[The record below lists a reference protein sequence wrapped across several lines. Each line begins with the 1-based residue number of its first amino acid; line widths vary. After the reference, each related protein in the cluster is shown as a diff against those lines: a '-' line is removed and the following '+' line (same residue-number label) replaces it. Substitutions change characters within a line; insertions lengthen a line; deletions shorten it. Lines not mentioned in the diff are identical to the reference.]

1 MAEIKYR
8 SPAKNLRE
16 MYERYIIEGNDS
28 ILADRKKKFDVAK
41 PKAKS
46 QEPGWGDISEV
57 EDEEEVVEDSGE
69 VIEPTEEDEEESAQQ
84 PEKVPLADEEED
96 EEEPAQ
102 TKQQT
107 SRRNLYEEEIIKQL
121 EEAKQKLLTPKQLGI
136 ADILGAG
143 SIRKSADLIRSTQA
157 ENEER
162 AMKAQDLA
170 LDILMRKSKSEQDRA
185 EAEAREK
192 YQQELL
198 EVRKL
203 AAGKVQQD
211 PSQVRADKIS
221 AKAMFPNLPEDQA
234 YAKYLRE
241 VKYRERPSAPPRPAL
256 ITRMAQIRNKIKNGT
271 ATPDEIEELRM
282 YDEEKKRSSSILDYI
297 LRQQENQ

>member
-28 ILADRKKKFDVAK
+28 ILANRKKKFDVAK
-41 PKAKS
+41 PKAGS
-46 QEPGWGDISEV
+46 EEPGWGDISEV
-57 EDEEEVVEDSGE
+57 EDEEELTQDQGR
-69 VIEPTEEDEEESAQQ
+69 VIQPDEEDEDELVDQ
-84 PEKVPLADEEED
+84 PEEVASAVEED
-96 EEEPAQ
+96 EGEPAQ
-102 TKQQT
+102 AKQQA

-121 EEAKQKLLTPKQLGI
+121 EEAQKKLLTPKQLGI

-170 LDILMRKSKSEQDRA
+170 LDILTRKSRSEQERMAA
-185 EAEAREK
+185 EEQAK
-192 YQQELL
+192 YRQALL
-198 EVRKL
+198 EIRRL
-203 AAGKVQQD
+203 AAEKGQAD

-241 VKYRERPSAPPRPAL
+241 VKYRDRPSAPPRPAL

-282 YDEEKKRSSSILDYI
+282 YDEQQKKSSSILDYL

>member
-28 ILADRKKKFDVAK
+28 ILANRKKKFDVAK
-41 PKAKS
+41 PKARS
-46 QEPGWGDISEV
+46 EEPGWGDISEV
-57 EDEEEVVEDSGE
+57 EDEEELTQDQGR
-69 VIEPTEEDEEESAQQ
+69 VIQPDEEDEDELVDQ
-84 PEKVPLADEEED
+84 PEEVASAVEDDEG
-96 EEEPAQ
+96 EPAQ
-102 TKQQT
+102 AKQQA

-121 EEAKQKLLTPKQLGI
+121 EEAQKKLLTPKQLGI

-170 LDILMRKSKSEQDRA
+170 LDILTRKSRSEQERMAA
-185 EAEAREK
+185 EEQAK
-192 YQQELL
+192 YRQALL
-198 EVRKL
+198 EIRRL
-203 AAGKVQQD
+203 AAEKGQAD

-241 VKYRERPSAPPRPAL
+241 VKYRDRPSAPPRPAL

-282 YDEEKKRSSSILDYI
+282 YDEQQKKSSSILDYL

>member
-28 ILADRKKKFDVAK
+28 ILANRKKKFDVAK
-41 PKAKS
+41 PKARS
-46 QEPGWGDISEV
+46 EEPGWGDISEV
-57 EDEEEVVEDSGE
+57 EDEEELTQDQGR
-69 VIEPTEEDEEESAQQ
+69 VIQPDEEDEDELVDQ
-84 PEKVPLADEEED
+84 PEEVASAVEED
-96 EEEPAQ
+96 EGEPAQ
-102 TKQQT
+102 AKQQV

-121 EEAKQKLLTPKQLGI
+121 EEAQKKLLTPKQLGI

-170 LDILMRKSKSEQDRA
+170 LDILTRKSRSEQERMAA
-185 EAEAREK
+185 EEQAK
-192 YQQELL
+192 YRQDLL
-198 EVRKL
+198 EIRRL
-203 AAGKVQQD
+203 AAEKGQAD

-241 VKYRERPSAPPRPAL
+241 VKHLKRPSAPPRPAL

-282 YDEEKKRSSSILDYI
+282 YDEQQKKSSSILDYL

>member
-8 SPAKNLRE
+8 SPAKSLRE
-16 MYERYIIEGNDS
+16 MYERYIIEGNDN
-28 ILADRKKKFDVAK
+28 ILASRKKKFDVAK
-41 PKAKS
+41 PKARS
-46 QEPGWGDISEV
+46 EEPGWGDISEV
-57 EDEEEVVEDSGE
+57 EDEEELTQDQGR
-69 VIEPTEEDEEESAQQ
+69 VIQPDEEDEDELVDQ
-84 PEKVPLADEEED
+84 PEEVASAVEED
-96 EEEPAQ
+96 EGEPAQ
-102 TKQQT
+102 AKQQA

-121 EEAKQKLLTPKQLGI
+121 KEAQKKLLTPKKLGI

-162 AMKAQDLA
+162 AMKAEDLA
-170 LDILMRKSKSEQDRA
+170 LDILTRKSRSEQERMAA
-185 EAEAREK
+185 EETAK
-192 YQQELL
+192 YRQDLL
-198 EVRKL
+198 EIRRL
-203 AAGKVQQD
+203 AAEKGQAD

-241 VKYRERPSAPPRPAL
+241 VKHLKRPSAPPRPAL

-282 YDEEKKRSSSILDYI
+282 YDEQQKKSSSILDYL

>member
-28 ILADRKKKFDVAK
+28 ILANRKKKFDVAK
-41 PKAKS
+41 PKAGS
-46 QEPGWGDISEV
+46 EEPGWGDISEV
-57 EDEEEVVEDSGE
+57 EDEEELTQDQGR
-69 VIEPTEEDEEESAQQ
+69 VIQPDEEDEDELVDQ
-84 PEKVPLADEEED
+84 PEEVASAVEED
-96 EEEPAQ
+96 EGEPAQ
-102 TKQQT
+102 AKQQA

-121 EEAKQKLLTPKQLGI
+121 EEAQKKLLTPKQLGI

-192 YQQELL
+192 RQQELL

-203 AAGKVQQD
+203 AAQRAPKD
-211 PSQVRADKIS
+211 PDIIAI
-221 AKAMFPNLPEDQA
+221 AKRMYPKLPEDQA
-234 YAKYLRE
+234 IQKYLDAKKAKPTPAAPRQTE
-241 VKYRERPSAPPRPAL
+241 AQLLASLRAKKKRGQQLTIEEEELLSVLTDKATRKSNLEALFERYAPP
-256 ITRMAQIRNKIKNGT
+256 AQ
-271 ATPDEIEELRM
+271 
-282 YDEEKKRSSSILDYI
+282 
-297 LRQQENQ
+297 

>member
-28 ILADRKKKFDVAK
+28 ILANRKKKFDVAK
-41 PKAKS
+41 PKARS
-46 QEPGWGDISEV
+46 EEPGWGDISEV
-57 EDEEEVVEDSGE
+57 EDEEELTQDQGR
-69 VIEPTEEDEEESAQQ
+69 VIQPDEEDEDELVDQ
-84 PEKVPLADEEED
+84 PEEVASAVEED
-96 EEEPAQ
+96 EGEPAQ
-102 TKQQT
+102 AKQQA

-121 EEAKQKLLTPKQLGI
+121 EEAQKKLLTPKQLGI

-170 LDILMRKSKSEQDRA
+170 LDILTRKSRSEQERMAA
-185 EAEAREK
+185 EEQAK
-192 YQQELL
+192 YRQALL
-198 EVRKL
+198 EIRRL
-203 AAGKVQQD
+203 AAEKGQAD

-241 VKYRERPSAPPRPAL
+241 VKYRDRASAPPRPAL

-282 YDEEKKRSSSILDYI
+282 YDEQQKKSSSILDYL